1 MIEKKLQAAVKHRA
15 LGQMIIIQHQQ
26 QRFAQHQV
34 HGQFVEQTV
43 EPFLERERLMALTHF
58 QQAHCLRAQLREKLL
73 QAAQQTLQKTTRVA
87 VPAQSASSGRKRPG
101 QPD

>member
-1 MIEKKLQAAVKHRA
+1 MPVRALSAGHHDHQPNRQMIEKKLQAAVKHRA

-43 EPFLERERLMALTHF
+43 EPFLERERLMALTD
-58 QQAHCLRAQLREKLL
+58 
-73 QAAQQTLQKTTRVA
+73 
-87 VPAQSASSGRKRPG
+87 RKSVV
-101 QPD
+101 